1 VLIKPELPL
10 GVGPKGVNADAVRE
24 YICEH
29 CGCCYLARR
38 LPDNRLRVCSNE
50 CKRKRRNTRAV
61 QARRGGPPADYARI
75 NAARTLRRAEA
86 RAGRVCAT
94 LRSTARGGPFDPP
107 LLFRHLPGEVASG
120 REGPPRRFPGRVP
133 ETEATCVPQAPLR
146 QSPRG
151 R

>member
-1 VLIKPELPL
+1 VLIRPELPL

-107 LLFRHLPGEVASG
+107 LLFRHRDLEDEQIAVQGTHG
-120 REGPPRRFPGRVP
+120 RSYHNI
-133 ETEATCVPQAPLR
+133 LW
-146 QSPRG
+146 
-151 R
+151 